1 MAHITL
7 ITGGTRSGKSLF
19 GQQMAERQAGT
30 RLFLATCPV
39 MDDEMAQRIRRH
51 RQGRQ
56 GGNWQTIEE
65 TVAIAAQLDRA
76 GRYDTVLIDCLTLWI
91 NNLMFHAG
99 QGDMVIDEDRIV
111 TETTSLLAAARRHPG
126 RVIMIS
132 NEVGLGIVPDNQ
144 QARLYR
150 DLVGR
155 CNQCVA
161 GEADAVYLVCSGLP
175 LQIKGENH
183 AM

>member
-1 MAHITL
+1 
-7 ITGGTRSGKSLF
+7 
-19 GQQMAERQAGT
+19 
-30 RLFLATCPV
+30 
-39 MDDEMAQRIRRH
+39 
-51 RQGRQ
+51 
-56 GGNWQTIEE
+56 
-65 TVAIAAQLDRA
+65 
-76 GRYDTVLIDCLTLWI
+76 
-91 NNLMFHAG
+91 MFYAS
-99 QGDMVIDEDRIV
+99 QGDRVIDEDRIAG
-111 TETTSLLAAARRHPG
+111 ETTALLAAARRHPG

-175 LQIKGENH
+175 LQIKGGNH